1 MNHAYGFGQRF
12 RVAVTATDAVGNT
25 RSRPGEVLVE
35 PVSDPI
41 VPAPGCPGDVDAD
54 GLCDTVD
61 PTNGALTPVPF
72 KTLNARVIS
81 GEVFVKLPAGGKIA
95 GASAAVPR
103 GFTRLQGAATIPVG
117 STLDTTKGRVELRT
131 AADLRRR
138 TQTSQFFDGRFR
150 IRQERKSRSSRS
162 LITELALTGS
172 SFARCGSTGKAST
185 SARSKRRVRRL
196 WGDGKGAFRTKGR
209 HAAATVRGTRWL
221 VEDRCD
227 GTLVK
232 VSRGRVEVRDKIRL
246 RTVQVRAGRSYL
258 ARLR

>member
-1 MNHAYGFGQRF
+1 MPPDALPPSPKLQSIPAIADHASSAPAEKLSCCVRQASGGRQDR
-12 RVAVTATDAVGNT
+12 RCERRRAQGLHA
-25 RSRPGEVLVE
+25 
-35 PVSDPI
+35 
-41 VPAPGCPGDVDAD
+41 APG
-54 GLCDTVD
+54 
-61 PTNGALTPVPF
+61 
-72 KTLNARVIS
+72 R
-81 GEVFVKLPAGGKIA
+81 
-95 GASAAVPR
+95 
-103 GFTRLQGAATIPVG
+103 
-117 STLDTTKGRVELRT
+117 
-131 AADLRRR
+131 
-138 TQTSQFFDGRFR
+138 
-150 IRQERKSRSSRS
+150 RQERKSRSSRS